1 MLLALATPKLWDRFS
16 LARAS
21 PLPLWR
27 ECRPA
32 VGAAPQLPFPLRSR
46 GVPSH
51 PHIARK
57 VAPSLCSPRKALCQY
72 IASLTPVSRSEPCV
86 PATQPPLMVS
96 GRTIPPSSLQ
106 VPLGTPPSEPPSEA
120 TDADGSFLT

>member
-46 GVPSH
+46 GVPRH
-51 PHIARK
+51 PHTTGK
-57 VAPSLCSPRKALCQY
+57 VAPPVLLTQEGALSVHSLPH
-72 IASLTPVSRSEPCV
+72 PHVHV
-86 PATQPPLMVS
+86 
-96 GRTIPPSSLQ
+96 
-106 VPLGTPPSEPPSEA
+106 
-120 TDADGSFLT
+120 

>member
-32 VGAAPQLPFPLRSR
+32 VGAAPQLPFPPRSR

-51 PHIARK
+51 SHRAGK
-57 VAPSLCSPRKALCQY
+57 VAPPALLTQGGALSVHSLPRPRVHVQA
-72 IASLTPVSRSEPCV
+72 
-86 PATQPPLMVS
+86 
-96 GRTIPPSSLQ
+96 
-106 VPLGTPPSEPPSEA
+106 
-120 TDADGSFLT
+120 